1 MTWEERLQ
9 EGAYTPANS
18 ERQTFAFTDVS
29 RNRELK
35 GTAFEFAD
43 SNETYV
49 QRTGATAHRYP
60 LRLFFSGPNCDLQA
74 DAFEAALALP
84 GIGKLEHPRYG
95 TVNVVP
101 LGEMRRLDGLVTDA
115 NQVIIEVT
123 FFNTVGAAYPTAE
136 RDPASEV
143 AAAIAAYNAA
153 AAREFEDR
161 VDVSKPGALSAFT
174 ARYQALLD
182 TANAALQGAA
192 GATEESQ
199 RLFNAVYDS
208 INQGLN
214 TLAGDPLTLAAQT
227 LILVEAPA
235 RAAATFS
242 TRLEAY
248 KALSQQLLGVET
260 TDATELAS
268 SDLYATASTAAS
280 ANAALTSTFET
291 RKQALTAAES
301 LLTELETVTD
311 WRDAQFNE
319 LGLTDL
325 GDAYRTLQDAVSLA
339 AGFLV
344 QASFSLALEKRV
356 VLTRNRTIVDLV
368 AELYGEVDERLDFFI
383 ETNGL
388 AWDELLELPA
398 GREVVYYE

>member
-1 MTWEERLQ
+1 MTWDERLQ

-18 ERQTFAFTDVS
+18 QRQTFDFTDVS
-29 RNRELK
+29 RTSELK

-43 SNETYV
+43 SNRTYV
-49 QRTGATAHRYP
+49 QRSGVSGDRYP
-60 LRLFFSGPNCDLQA
+60 MRLYFSGPDCDLQA
-74 DAFEAALALP
+74 TAFEAALKLP

-123 FFNTVGAAYPTAE
+123 FWDTVGTAYPTAE
-136 RDPASEV
+136 RDPASDV
-143 AAAIAAYNAA
+143 AEALAAYNAA
-153 AAREFEDR
+153 AAQEFEDR
-161 VDVSKPGALSAFT
+161 LDLSKPGALSAFS

-182 TANAALQGAA
+182 IARGGLESAASV
-192 GATEESQ
+192 TEESQ
-199 RLFNAVYDS
+199 RLFDAVYTS

-242 TRLEAY
+242 ARLDAY
-248 KALSQQLLGVET
+248 ASLSQQLRGVDT
-260 TDATELAS
+260 TDANELAS
-268 SDLYATASTAAS
+268 SDLYVTASTAAT
-280 ANAALTSTFET
+280 AGAALTSTFET
-291 RKQALTAAES
+291 RKQAITAAES
-301 LLTELETVTD
+301 LLLELETVTN
-311 WRDAQFNE
+311 WRDTQFDT
-319 LGLTDL
+319 LVLTDI
-325 GDAYRTLQDAVSLA
+325 GEAYRTLQDAVALA

-344 QASFSLALEKRV
+344 QASFSLALEKRI

-388 AWDELLELPA
+388 AWGELLELPA
-398 GREVVYYE
+398 GREIVYYE